1 MPLPRT
7 LVIVLAGAAV
17 SLPAAGQDASS
28 DTANTETLPAAA
40 LESMTIVGSAD
51 AARDTPGS
59 AHFIG
64 PEELDRFEYGDI
76 QRVLR
81 SVPGVYMQDE
91 EGYGLRPNIGI
102 RGSGLD
108 RSSRIALLEDGVLIA
123 PAPYAAP
130 AAYYFP
136 TQRRMSALEVLK
148 GPASIPVGPRTTG
161 GALNMRSTPIPDGS
175 EGRLDVAGGQDSSRD
190 VYGHYGWSSDRV
202 GFVAE
207 FVDQDT
213 EGFQDLD
220 RNDNQNDTGYD
231 LNDYFGKFRINNDP
245 ASRWYTGVELKF
257 GYTRQKSNASYLGLT
272 DEDFDKDAFRR
283 YAGSQFDQLT
293 ARHWH
298 RQGTWFLEPADAAW
312 GLAVTA
318 YDMDFSRN
326 CYKLQSVGGTGIAN
340 ILEDPD
346 TYADEL
352 DWIRGGDSPDDALV
366 LRNNRRDYYSRGV
379 QAEFSYDLDF
389 GAVATRLTT
398 GLRFHEDE
406 EDRLQDEN
414 GYRMADGTMFLTS
427 EGARGSQANR
437 VAEGSA
443 SSGFVKADV
452 DWGAWTFSPGL
463 RYEDVSL
470 KRRDYST
477 EDPDRVEGPTRVRSN
492 HITETIAGAAVL
504 RRFGDQWRGFFGVHE
519 GYNPPAPGSDSNAE
533 ESLNYEAGVRYLASG
548 FAAEA
553 VAFYTDYDNLVGT
566 VTESTGGGGEIG
578 DQFDGGEA
586 HVTGLELLADYRWVG
601 VGGSAL
607 TVPLGFSWTWTAEAE
622 FDNSFESNF
631 DPWGDVQSGDEI
643 PYIPEH
649 QGRIYTGLAGNRW
662 ELNVN
667 LTYQDQVRTV
677 AGSGSV
683 PDNES
688 TDDFLTVDLLGRWD
702 ATDWMSLVLKVNNL
716 FDEEYIVSRRPA
728 GVRPGL
734 DRQAYLGANFFF

>member
-326 CYKLQSVGGTGIAN
+326 WYKLQSVGGTGIAN

-477 EDPDRVEGPTRVRSN
+477 DDPERVEGPTRVRSN

>member
-326 CYKLQSVGGTGIAN
+326 WYKLQSVGGTGIAN

-477 EDPDRVEGPTRVRSN
+477 DDPERVEGPTRVRSN

-566 VTESTGGGGEIG
+566 VTEPTGGGGEIG
-578 DQFDGGEA
+578 AQFDGGEA